1 MLIPAP
7 TVTVR
12 FSRSSSLTWFIRL
25 TSTTIPPRSGTA
37 PSVSPVPP
45 SRGTTGTRSSLA
57 MRTTPATCSVLV
69 GRTARSGSR
78 SLHRCTGKGAG
89 TRARL

>member
-1 MLIPAP
+1 MLMPVP

-25 TSTTIPPRSGTA
+25 TSTTMPPRSGTA
-37 PSVSPVPP
+37 PSVRPVPP

-57 MRTTPATCSVLV
+57 IRTTPATCSVLV
-69 GRTARSGSR
+69 GSTARSGSR
-78 SLHRCTGKGAG
+78 SLQRCTGKGAG